1 MFEIS
6 GGMNVDVKIDMGAVK
21 GEKGERGEKGETG
34 KGFHILGTYATAEAL
49 AAAVTDAEQGDFY
62 NVGAAAPYT
71 IYMWDDAQG
80 WQNQGKLQGP
90 SGAKGDTGAT
100 GATCAAG
107 KDGANGATFTPAVS
121 EDGTLS
127 WTNDK
132 SLANPESV
140 NIRGP
145 KGETGAQGGKGDTG
159 AAGPNTVTTETT
171 TNITGLLKGT
181 GSAIAQAVAG
191 TDYPK
196 ITATTAT
203 LIVDNWNEKTQT
215 VSVAGVTATNH
226 ILALAAPASHTVWQE
241 ANVYCSAQGA
251 GTLTFTCEDTPTA
264 TITANILIVEAAQ

>member
-1 MFEIS
+1 MFEI
-6 GGMNVDVKIDMGAVK
+6 GGGTNIEVQIDMGAVK

-34 KGFHILGTYATAEAL
+34 KGFHILGTFATAEAL

-62 NVGAAAPYT
+62 NVGTAAPYT
-71 IYMWDDAQG
+71 IYMWDDGQWKSQG
-80 WQNQGKLQGP
+80 VLQGP
-90 SGAKGDTGAT
+90 TGAKGDTGAT
-100 GATCAAG
+100 GATGAAG

-132 SLANPESV
+132 SLENPASV

-159 AAGPNTVTTETT
+159 AAGPNTVTAETT
-171 TNITGLLKGT
+171 TDITGLLKGT
-181 GSAIAQAVAG
+181 GSAIAQAVPG
-191 TDYPK
+191 EDYPK

-203 LIVDNWNEKTQT
+203 LIVDSWSEKTQT

-226 ILALAAPASHTVWQE
+226 ILALAAPASHTAWTE
-241 ANVYCSAQGA
+241 AGVYCSAQGA
-251 GTLTFTCEDTPTA
+251 GSLTFTCEDTPAA
-264 TITANILIVEAAQ
+264 TLTANFLIVEVP

>member
-90 SGAKGDTGAT
+90 SGAKG
-100 GATCAAG
+100 
-107 KDGANGATFTPAVS
+107 
-121 EDGTLS
+121 
-127 WTNDK
+127 
-132 SLANPESV
+132 
-140 NIRGP
+140 
-145 KGETGAQGGKGDTG
+145 ETGAQGGKGDTG

-215 VSVAGVTATNH
+215 VNVAGVTATNH
-226 ILALAAPASHTVWQE
+226 ILALAAPASHTVWQD

-251 GTLTFTCEDTPTA
+251 GTLTFTCEDTPTE

>member
-21 GEKGERGEKGETG
+21 GEKGERGEKGEAG
-34 KGFHILGTYATAEAL
+34 KGFHILGTYATVEAL

-90 SGAKGDTGAT
+90 TGAKGDTGAT
-100 GATCAAG
+100 GATGAAG

-145 KGETGAQGGKGDTG
+145 KGETGAQGSKGDTG

-215 VSVAGVTATNH
+215 VNVAGVTAERE
-226 ILALAAPASHTVWQE
+226 IIVRPDPACYLAWQD

-251 GTLTFTCEDTPTA
+251 GSLTFTCEDVPESA
-264 TITANILIVEAAQ
+264 LTANVLVVEVAE

>member
-100 GATCAAG
+100 GATGAAG

-203 LIVDNWNEKTQT
+203 LTVAGWSGNAQT
-215 VSVAGVTATNH
+215 VNVTGVTATNAV
-226 ILALAAPASHTVWQE
+226 IVRPAPGSHTAWLD
-241 ANVYCSAQGA
+241 AGVYCTAQGA
-251 GTLTFTCEDTPTA
+251 GTLAFACEDTPTA
-264 TITANILIVEAAQ
+264 ELTANVLIVEVSA